1 MNLLLD
7 TQTFLWFI
15 DGSTRL
21 SPSARE
27 LIEDQGN
34 AKLVSVVSLWEMGLK
49 ISLGRLELAQPFEE
63 LIPAQMR
70 MNGFGLLPL
79 RISHI
84 AKIVSL
90 PFHHRDPFDRLLV
103 GQCLVESLSLVSV
116 DPAFDKYSVRRLW

>member
-7 TQTFLWFI
+7 THTFLRFI
-15 DGSTRL
+15 DGSARL

-34 AKLVSVVSLWEMGLK
+34 AKLVSVASLWEMGLK

-79 RISHI
+79 RIPHI
-84 AKIVSL
+84 AKIISL

-103 GQCLVESLSLVSV
+103 RQCLVEGLSLVSV
-116 DPAFDKYSVRRLW
+116 DPAFDKYSVHRLW

>member
-7 TQTFLWFI
+7 THTFLWFI
-15 DGSTRL
+15 DGSARL

-34 AKLVSVVSLWEMGLK
+34 AKLVSSASLWEMGLK

-79 RISHI
+79 RVPHI
-84 AKIVSL
+84 AKIISL

-103 GQCLVESLSLVSV
+103 GQCLVEGLSLVRA
-116 DPAFDKYSVRRLW
+116 DPAFDKYSVHRLW

>member
-7 TQTFLWFI
+7 THAFLWFI

-21 SPSARE
+21 SSSARE
-27 LIEDQGN
+27 LIEDQRN
-34 AKLVSVVSLWEMGLK
+34 AKLVSIASLWEMGLK

-63 LIPAQMR
+63 LIPAQIR

-79 RISHI
+79 RIPHI
-84 AKIVSL
+84 AKIISL

-103 GQCLVESLSLVSV
+103 GQCLAEGLSLVSA
-116 DPAFDKYSVRRLW
+116 DAAFDRYSVRRLW

>member
-7 TQTFLWFI
+7 THTFLWFI
-15 DGSTRL
+15 DGSARL

-34 AKLVSVVSLWEMGLK
+34 AKLVSVASLWEMGLK

-79 RISHI
+79 RIPHV
-84 AKIVSL
+84 AKMISL

-103 GQCLVESLSLVSV
+103 GQCLAEGLSLVSV